1 MTQQQPPQPPQVL
14 QMARSTPI
22 SNWSPH
28 PHHLSIF
35 IQFHKMDRLNGV
47 SRPVSQFNDAAGYGF
62 TSPVHIE
69 KETPNIAFEP
79 LGEAVRV
86 S

>member
-1 MTQQQPPQPPQVL
+1 
-14 QMARSTPI
+14 
-22 SNWSPH
+22 
-28 PHHLSIF
+28 
-35 IQFHKMDRLNGV
+35 MDRLNGV
-47 SRPVSQFNDAAGYGF
+47 SRPVSQLHDAAGYGF

-69 KETPNIAFEP
+69 KETSSIAFEP

>member
-1 MTQQQPPQPPQVL
+1 MTQQQPSQPFQDV
-14 QMARSTPI
+14 QMARSTLI

-28 PHHLSIF
+28 PHHLPIF

-47 SRPVSQFNDAAGYGF
+47 SRPVSQLNGAAGYGF

-69 KETPNIAFEP
+69 KETSSIAFEP